1 MWFSKKE
8 TTREVLTHNEL
19 NEMRLKLVTQ
29 IDALSEDELKQL
41 ISEGII
47 VPDEV
52 KIKLYDFLV
61 KFNLLDAIIDQ
72 LYRNYAEMKR
82 PVSSNVKAKK
92 ADLNT
97 LFTDKDNIKNK
108 VFENFLLD
116 LGIFEVEELERKL
129 IIIGDSIKLRN
140 RIAHAIPIWH
150 ASGKSI
156 LFHSYDGMFWSKLYN
171 ILRGS
176 KDKIHKKQH
185 FKKMLAKK
193 ELDSSDF
200 SYVLYHI
207 YQLNFL
213 KEKMEELR
221 LKLMQAH

>member
-1 MWFSKKE
+1 MWFKKNE
-8 TTREVLTHNEL
+8 TAEATREVLTHSEL
-19 NEMRLKLVTQ
+19 NEIQLKLVTE
-29 IDALSEDELKQL
+29 IDELSEEELKQL
-41 ISEGII
+41 ICEGMI
-47 VPDEV
+47 VPNEV

-61 KFNLLDAIIDQ
+61 EFNLLDAVIDQ

-97 LFTDKDNIKNK
+97 LFMDKVK
-108 VFENFLLD
+108 FQNFLINLN
-116 LGIFEVEELERKL
+116 IFDIEEIRRKL
-129 IIIGDSIKLRN
+129 IIIEDSIKLRN

-156 LFHSYDGMFWSKLYN
+156 LFHSYDGMFWNKLYN
-171 ILRGS
+171 ILRAS
-176 KDKIHKKQH
+176 EDKIHKNQH
-185 FKKMLAKK
+185 FKKLLAKK
-193 ELDSSDF
+193 ELNSSDF

-221 LKLMQAH
+221 LRLMQAL